1 MLIGF
6 LTIFRFREKNTWLHF
21 DLVCDLLWN
30 RCTAKWNC
38 SVHNKILWHSTYT
51 KPISGTVER
60 HKIESKS
67 CLVVYLSRIKVN
79 RKNIVGDHICWSK
92 QKIVGIVL
100 IKQYNPAR
108 GLWESLITSWEPRVV
123 TSILIRCL
131 NERVAKR

>member
-38 SVHNKILWHSTYT
+38 SVHNKILWHSTFT

-79 RKNIVGDHICWSK
+79 RKNIVGGGGGGAK
-92 QKIVGIVL
+92 
-100 IKQYNPAR
+100 AR
-108 GLWESLITSWEPRVV
+108 AGGVKLV
-123 TSILIRCL
+123 TSQQFCRRLWLYRFFQIYPALRIKLLMRHI
-131 NERVAKR
+131 

>member
-6 LTIFRFREKNTWLHF
+6 LTIFQFREKNTWLHF

-38 SVHNKILWHSTYT
+38 SVHNKILWHSTFT

-79 RKNIVGDHICWSK
+79 RKT
-92 QKIVGIVL
+92 
-100 IKQYNPAR
+100 
-108 GLWESLITSWEPRVV
+108 LWGTIFVDP
-123 TSILIRCL
+123 
-131 NERVAKR
+131 NERLLELFWLSSIILQEVFVKAWSLVESRVWWRQFWFAV